1 MTGVWVPCLHVY
13 YPCCL
18 QFRPL
23 LTSSLQNLLAQGSNL
38 SLVIVYSLLTSG
50 TEVCLT
56 AQFLRTDDR
65 HVNAQEAYEEVARV
79 AVDTGK
85 RCCRPTGCGPI
96 PPLTLESPNPP
107 VTLLPYQVAGLAFL
121 HDFLSSC
128 RPAETIFPASTS
140 KKKNEN

>member
-23 LTSSLQNLLAQGSNL
+23 LTSTLQNLLAQGSNL

-56 AQFLRTDDR
+56 AQFLRTDDC

-79 AVDTGK
+79 AV
-85 RCCRPTGCGPI
+85 I
-96 PPLTLESPNPP
+96 LESAAVDPLDVVRSHP
-107 VTLLPYQVAGLAFL
+107 
-121 HDFLSSC
+121 
-128 RPAETIFPASTS
+128 
-140 KKKNEN
+140 